1 MMTAGALLLPLIVL
15 VVVGL
20 TVPVPY
26 VAMGQGP
33 TVDTLGVTDVEVET
47 EDGTEI
53 VTVPVV
59 EVTGVETDETGGHL
73 NMTTVAVRDGL
84 TLFDALGLWARGDT
98 GVVPRDQVYAPG
110 KSRDEVIAENE
121 ADFLSSEQA
130 AELAAMRYLGEIETV
145 VAEVSEDSGARGV
158 LAEGDVILAVDGAPV
173 QAGIVGLHGL
183 LAETE
188 PGQTVQVT
196 VRRDGEEEV
205 LDVVTGEPVGD
216 REGASLGVSIAEEI
230 TSPAEVSFNLAGIGG
245 PSAGLMFT
253 LALIDML
260 SPGELNAGL
269 FVAGTGAIDEYGTVA
284 PIGGIPYKMAA
295 ADQVGA
301 TVFLVPAANCT
312 EAVRT
317 APDDLTLVK
326 VDTVDDAIE
335 SMAALGAGRD
345 APTC

>member
-1 MMTAGALLLPLIVL
+1 MTAGALLLPLIAL

-33 TVDTLGVTDVEVET
+33 TVDTLGVTDIEVEGD
-47 EDGTEI
+47 DGPEV

-84 TLFDALGLWARGDT
+84 TLFDALGYWASGDT
-98 GVVPRDQVYAPG
+98 GIVPRDQVYAPG

-121 ADFLSSEQA
+121 EDFLSSEQA
-130 AELAAMRYLGEIETV
+130 AELAAMRYLGELDTIVT
-145 VAEVSEDSGARGV
+145 EVGEDSGAYGV
-158 LAEGDVILAVDGAPV
+158 LEDGDVLLAVDGAPV
-173 QAGIVGLHGL
+173 EGGSLGL
-183 LAETE
+183 LELLTGVE

-196 VRRDGEEEV
+196 VRRDDREQDLEV
-205 LDVVTGEPVGD
+205 IAGEPVGD
-216 REGASLGVSIAEEI
+216 RDGASLGVSIAEEI

-269 FVAGTGAIDEYGTVA
+269 FVAGTGAIDEFGTVA

-295 ADQVGA
+295 ADEVGA
-301 TVFLVPAANCT
+301 TVFLVPADNCT

-317 APDDLTLVK
+317 APDDLTLVR
-326 VDTVDDAIE
+326 VDTVDDAID
-335 SMAALGAGRD
+335 SMAAIGAGRD